1 MNLESEKM
9 TNAVRFMFVDDDEIS
24 IMALQRGVKQLEIS
38 NTVQLAMN
46 GVEAIAIL
54 NEAMLSYGSL
64 PPYVVVLD
72 LNMPKMGGLEF
83 LEKIRNNEN
92 FKNLLVFVLTTS
104 DAPCDIASA
113 YGYKVAG
120 YIVKDDSRN
129 SYKET
134 IAMIKAYSEL
144 VVLPS

>member
-9 TNAVRFMFVDDDEIS
+9 TDAVRFMFVDDDEIS
-24 IMALQRGVKQLEIS
+24 IMALERGVKQLEIS
-38 NTVQLAMN
+38 NTVQVAMN

-54 NEAMLSYGSL
+54 NEAMQRDGSL

-83 LEKIRNNEN
+83 LEKIRNSDD

-104 DAPCDIASA
+104 DAPSDIASA
-113 YGYKVAG
+113 YEYKVAG

-134 IAMIKAYSEL
+134 VAMIKAYSEL
-144 VVLPS
+144 VMLPS